1 MRGNLAMLQDI
12 AQDAAAIRLEIED
25 GIATLLLNRPSVR
38 NAIDDAMRAELADTL
53 DRVSRDDA
61 IRAVVVT
68 GAGKAFCAGGDV
80 RGMRQRLEAPLT
92 QVAIN
97 GWRRQQRTHHAVAA
111 LHALNKP
118 VIAAVNGAAAGLGC
132 DVVLCCDFIIAS
144 DQASFAMTYI
154 QRGLI
159 PDGGGMYFLPRRVGL
174 VRAKELIFSG
184 RRVAPEEALAI
195 GMIDR
200 VTGAERLLE
209 DAKAWARELSGGS
222 LAALAL
228 SKSVLNQ
235 TFELT
240 VGQVFDMGS
249 QAQAICYSTQE
260 HRDSIAAFLAKSATK
275 SGDRS

>member
-1 MRGNLAMLQDI
+1 MLQDI
-12 AQDAAAIRLEIED
+12 AQDEAAIRLEVED
-25 GIATLLLNRPSVR
+25 GIATLLLNRPAVR
-38 NAIDDAMRAELADTL
+38 NAIDDAMRADLVAVL
-53 DRVSRDDA
+53 DRISREDA

-80 RGMRQRLEAPLT
+80 RGMKQRLEAPLT

-97 GWRRQQRTHHAVAA
+97 GWRRQQRTHHAIAA
-111 LHALNKP
+111 LHALGKP

-132 DVVLCCDFIIAS
+132 DVALCCDFIIAS

-184 RRVAPEEALAI
+184 RRVAPEEARSI

-200 VTGAERLLE
+200 VTTADSLLA
-209 DAKAWARELSGGS
+209 DARAWARELSQGS

-228 SKSVLNQ
+228 SKSILDQ
-235 TFELT
+235 TYELT
-240 VGQVFDMGS
+240 VEQVFDMGS

-260 HRDSIAAFLAKSATK
+260 HRDSITAFLAKSAAK
-275 SGDRS
+275 AGRPS

>member
-1 MRGNLAMLQDI
+1 
-12 AQDAAAIRLEIED
+12 
-25 GIATLLLNRPSVR
+25 
-38 NAIDDAMRAELADTL
+38 
-53 DRVSRDDA
+53 
-61 IRAVVVT
+61 
-68 GAGKAFCAGGDV
+68 
-80 RGMRQRLEAPLT
+80 
-92 QVAIN
+92 
-97 GWRRQQRTHHAVAA
+97 
-111 LHALNKP
+111 
-118 VIAAVNGAAAGLGC
+118 VNGAAAGLGC
-132 DVVLCCDFIIAS
+132 DVALCCDFIIAS

-184 RRVAPEEALAI
+184 RRVAPEEALSI

-200 VTGAERLLE
+200 VTTAESLLH
-209 DAKAWARELSGGS
+209 DARAWARELGQGS

-240 VGQVFDMGS
+240 VEQVFDMGS

-260 HRDSIAAFLAKSATK
+260 HRDSIAAFLAKSAAK
-275 SGDRS
+275 AGRPS